1 VLLLDVVLGYGSDPD
16 PAGSL
21 LPALTGAVAAGVPV
35 VVALIG
41 TEADPQGWS
50 RQADALAGAGAAV
63 FASNAAATR
72 YALDLLGGSA

>member
-1 VLLLDVVLGYGSDPD
+1 MTLLSGP
-16 PAGSL
+16 PA
-21 LPALTGAVAAGVPV
+21 
-35 VVALIG
+35 VVALVG

-72 YALDLLGGSA
+72 HALDLVGAVR